1 MKTKEDYIN
10 EFWNQIISDISY
22 NYYDDFGE
30 DYEEQ
35 IDEWAETFANR
46 RMKEQEENNKELTKY
61 KRAFEILKSLIDLEN
76 GFWREVEIN
85 GTLKMKYFYEIGN
98 VYASFTKEEYELL
111 EELIGNENTK

>member
-1 MKTKEDYIN
+1 MKTKEDYKN

-61 KRAFEILKSLIDLEN
+61 KRAFEIFK
-76 GFWREVEIN
+76 GREVQVYPKFDGNTQYVI
-85 GTLKMKYFYEIGN
+85 TLN
-98 VYASFTKEEYELL
+98 KEEYELL
-111 EELIGNENTK
+111 EELMKGEI

>member
-1 MKTKEDYIN
+1 MKTKEDYKN

-61 KRAFEILKSLIDLEN
+61 KRAFEILKDEFGLEIK
-76 GFWREVEIN
+76 ECCD
-85 GTLKMKYFYEIGN
+85 KYKKAFKKDYQITSYSHR
-98 VYASFTKEEYELL
+98 VFVTKDVAELL
-111 EELIGNENTK
+111 EELMKSE

>member
-1 MKTKEDYIN
+1 MKTKEDYKN

-61 KRAFEILKSLIDLEN
+61 KRAFEILKRCL
-76 GFWREVEIN
+76 RIN
-85 GTLKMKYFYEIGN
+85 VQELKGVYFAMGYNTNELL
-98 VYASFTKEEYELL
+98 TKEEYELL
-111 EELIGNENTK
+111 EELMGDEER

>member
-1 MKTKEDYIN
+1 MKTKEDYKN

-61 KRAFEILKSLIDLEN
+61 KKAFEILKGRKVQVYPKFDGNTQYLI
-76 GFWREVEIN
+76 
-85 GTLKMKYFYEIGN
+85 TLN
-98 VYASFTKEEYELL
+98 KEEYELL
-111 EELIGNENTK
+111 EELMEGE